1 MRQSTQVGFGLLAI
15 LAAGMTLCAVWP
27 PAMASSDSE
36 HEDQGQSQSQIPLT
50 AQEIRN
56 LVDRAIE
63 NQHRNDVLL
72 DQYARTEHEVLQG
85 TGKEPNREIVRRLI
99 PAGMLVLRV
108 ELEHNGKTTDAS
120 YLDEQ
125 WRTVAQALRASA
137 RGEEIRGAGLYEGE
151 RHRHQRAE
159 MVGEIGKAY
168 VFTWAG
174 RVTINGR
181 TVVKLNFEP
190 DPAYRSTER
199 FAPVFRH
206 SKGTAWVDESSA
218 QMIKAEAELTDDVS
232 WGGGLIAKLYRG
244 GRFRYEQHEVSD
256 GVWMPTYYSY
266 DFDGRKFVFS
276 LSAHDRSEY
285 SEYLHVGSPEEALLV
300 VRREHPKIF
309 ANAN

>member
-1 MRQSTQVGFGLLAI
+1 MRQRAQVGFGLLAI
-15 LAAGMTLCAVWP
+15 LAAGMTLSAVWP

-36 HEDQGQSQSQIPLT
+36 PDERGQSQIPLT

-72 DQYARTEHEVLQG
+72 DQYARTEHEFLQG
-85 TGKEPNREIVRRLI
+85 AGKEPNRDTVRRLI
-99 PAGMLVLRV
+99 PAGTGVLRV
-108 ELEHNGKTTDAS
+108 ELERNGKMTDAP
-120 YLDEQ
+120 YLDQQ
-125 WRTVAQALRASA
+125 WRTVARALVASE

-151 RHRHQRAE
+151 RRRHERAK
-159 MVGEIGKAY
+159 MVGEIGKA
-168 VFTWAG
+168 FLFHWAG
-174 RVTINGR
+174 RASINGH

-199 FAPVFRH
+199 FAPLYRQ
-206 SKGTAWVDESSA
+206 SKGIAWVDESSG
-218 QMIKAEAELTDDVS
+218 QLIKAEAELTDEVS

-244 GRFRYEQHEVSD
+244 GRFRYEQHEVSP

-266 DFDGRKFVFS
+266 DFDGRKFVFT
-276 LSAHDRSEY
+276 LSAHDRAEY
-285 SEYLHVGSPEEALLV
+285 SEYLHVGTPGEALLL

-309 ANAN
+309 VNAN

>member
-15 LAAGMTLCAVWP
+15 LAAGMTLCAMWP

-63 NQHRNDVLL
+63 NQHRNDIQL
-72 DQYARTEHEVLQG
+72 DQYARTEHEFLQG
-85 TGKEPNREIVRRLI
+85 TGKEPNRETVRRLI
-99 PAGMLVLRV
+99 PAGTLVLRV
-108 ELEHNGKTTDAS
+108 ELEHNGKMTDAP
-120 YLDEQ
+120 YLDQQ

-151 RHRHQRAE
+151 RHKHQRAE

-174 RVTINGR
+174 RVTINGH
-181 TVVKLNFEP
+181 TVVKLTFEP
-190 DPAYRSTER
+190 DPAYRSSER

-206 SKGTAWVDESSA
+206 SKGIAWVDESSA

-244 GRFRYEQHEVSD
+244 GRFRYEQHEVSA

-285 SEYLHVGSPEEALLV
+285 SEYLHVGSPDEALLL
-300 VRREHPKIF
+300 VRREHPRIF

>member
-15 LAAGMTLCAVWP
+15 LAAGMTLCAMWP

-85 TGKEPNREIVRRLI
+85 TGKESNREIVRRLI

-181 TVVKLNFEP
+181 TAVKLNFEA
-190 DPAYRSTER
+190 DPAYRSTDR

-206 SKGTAWVDESSA
+206 SKGTAWVDEASA

-285 SEYLHVGSPEEALLV
+285 SEYLHVGSPDEALLV

-309 ANAN
+309 ANVN